1 MSNIKII
8 DMNNSSNTKYL
19 GGGKN
24 YAITNIASL
33 PSAFTEDFTSI
44 AVTDGNTG
52 TSAQKSFG
60 DAMFGSVQVITTA
73 ITGGTATITVQK
85 SNVGGTSADVWVDV
99 ATGTAVTTT
108 GSIFIDI
115 DASDCRDAAFYRVKV
130 AASGGDVTC
139 YLVGFGYANR

>member
-1 MSNIKII
+1 MSNIRIT
-8 DMNNSSNTKYL
+8 DMNDVNNKKYL

-24 YAITNIASL
+24 YAIANIASL
-33 PSAFTEDFTSI
+33 PSAFTEDFTPI
-44 AVTDGNTG
+44 VVTDSNTG
-52 TSAQKSFG
+52 ISAQNSFG
-60 DAMFGSVQVITTA
+60 DAIFGSVQVITTA

-85 SNVGGTSADVWVDV
+85 SNVGGTSNDVWVDV
-99 ATGTAVTTT
+99 ATGTAVTGA
-108 GSIFIDI
+108 GSIFIDL